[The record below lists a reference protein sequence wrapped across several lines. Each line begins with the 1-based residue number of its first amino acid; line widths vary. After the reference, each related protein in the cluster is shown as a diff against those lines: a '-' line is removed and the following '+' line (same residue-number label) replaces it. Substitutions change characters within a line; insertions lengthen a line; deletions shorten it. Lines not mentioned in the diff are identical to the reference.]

1 MDLNRNRMP
10 RRGYQGGGYRP
21 YQEYQGRVAAF
32 REPEGPQPYRP
43 PNRNPAPRGAC
54 FECGQMGHYAQNC
67 PRKKKQER
75 INLIDY
81 DDDESIQIPPASV
94 PRDNVASVKQQ
105 LTNMTPKERDTLAK
119 EMGIDED
126 FQTA

>member
-1 MDLNRNRMP
+1 MP
-10 RRGYQGGGYRP
+10 RQGYRGRGYQAYEGYKGP
-21 YQEYQGRVAAF
+21 VAKLG
-32 REPEGPQPYRP
+32 EPGGPQPYQP

-54 FECGQMGHYAQNC
+54 FECGQMGHYARNC

-81 DDDESIQIPPASV
+81 DDDESIQIPPAPV
-94 PRDNVASVKQQ
+94 PRDKVASVKQQ
-105 LTNMTPKERDTLAK
+105 LTSMTPKERDTLAK